1 MANQLD
7 LKNVTKV
14 YPDHSGGTT
23 ALKNASINFKSGEFI
38 AILGKSGSG
47 KSTLLNMISSI
58 DRPTSGEL
66 FYNNRPLHGLT
77 ESSLTTWRGQN
88 IGIIFQFFQLIPT
101 LTILENILLPM
112 DFCNTYPSGSRKKI
126 ALDLLEKVEIAEHAH
141 KLPFDLSGGE
151 QQRAA
156 IARALANNPPFI
168 IADEPTGNLDTY
180 NADKV
185 MSLFRKMTT
194 DGKTVIMVTHDTEL
208 AKLTDR
214 IITIEDG
221 TIIRDLNSRCLN

>member
-1 MANQLD
+1 MANEFV
-7 LKNVTKV
+7 LKNITKV
-14 YPDHSGGTT
+14 YPDHAGGTT
-23 ALKNASINFKSGEFI
+23 ALKNASISFKSGEFI
-38 AILGKSGSG
+38 GILGKSGSG

-66 FYNNRPLHGLT
+66 FFDNQPLHSLT
-77 ESSLTTWRGQN
+77 ESALTAWRGRN

-112 DFCNTYPSGSRKKI
+112 DFGNTYPGGNRKKI
-126 ALDLLEKVEIAEHAH
+126 ALDLLKEVEIDEHAN
-141 KLPFDLSGGE
+141 KLPLDLSGGE

-168 IADEPTGNLDTY
+168 IADEPTGNLDSD
-180 NADKV
+180 NAQKV
-185 MSLFRKMTT
+185 MGLFRKMTT
-194 DGKTVIMVTHDTEL
+194 AGKAVIMVTHDTEL

-214 IITIEDG
+214 VITIADG
-221 TIIRDLNSRCLN
+221 NIISDLNSRCIN